1 MKVRLFRRSRRVSER
16 GEGQTQLIVTLSI
29 VGLLAFVAI
38 KVVPVYWQEKNVKYE
53 LEELNRKVSVGSKG
67 YIKDEEIRDAGKRM
81 LDGNQVPEDAKFD
94 VVKSGGTVT
103 SKVIYTVP
111 IEFYVY
117 TYNWEVNLEVKDATG
132 RY

>member
-67 YIKDEEIRDAGKRM
+67 YIKDEEIRDAGKKM
-81 LDGNQVPEDAKFD
+81 LDGNQVPEDVKFE

>member
-1 MKVRLFRRSRRVSER
+1 MKIRLFGRSRRFSER
-16 GEGQTQLIVTLSI
+16 GEGQTQLIVTLAI
-29 VGLLAFVAI
+29 VGLLGFIAV

-53 LEELNRKVSVGSKG
+53 LEELNRKISIGSKG
-67 YIKDEEIRDAGKRM
+67 TQKDEEIRDAGKKV
-81 LDGNQVPEDAKFD
+81 LNDNQCPEDAKFE
-94 VVKSGGTVT
+94 VNKAGGSVT
-103 SKVIYTVP
+103 SKISYTVP